1 MTIYYIA
8 NAPSGTAVPQRVTP
22 FQAKLALADSGL
34 LAAVETLMADPATP
48 LRTRLA
54 WQEAL
59 GFERGSDMITSM
71 AALLG
76 LSDAQLDA
84 LFIAAAQIN

>member
-1 MTIYYIA
+1 MMSSVIVID
-8 NAPSGTAVPQRVTP
+8 SGERVPQRVTP
-22 FQAKLALADSGL
+22 FQAKLALSDAGL
-34 LAAVETLMADPATP
+34 LDSVEALMTDPATP

-59 GFERGSDMITSM
+59 GFERRSDMITSM

-84 LFIAAAQIN
+84 LFIAAAQIT

>member
-8 NAPSGTAVPQRVTP
+8 NAPSGTTVPQRVTP
-22 FQAKLALADSGL
+22 FQAKLALADAGL
-34 LAAVETLMADPATP
+34 LGAVEALMADPATP

-59 GFERGSDMITSM
+59 GFERQSDMIDSM

-76 LSDAQLDA
+76 LNDAQLDA
-84 LFIAAAQIN
+84 LFGAAAQIN

>member
-8 NAPSGTAVPQRVTP
+8 NAPSGTAVPSEVTP
-22 FQAKLALADSGL
+22 YKAKMALADAGL
-34 LAAVETLMADPATP
+34 LDAVEALMVDPATP

-54 WQEAL
+54 WKEAL
-59 GFERGSDMITSM
+59 GFERHSDMILSA

-84 LFIAAAQIN
+84 LFVAAAQIN